1 MAPRISRSD
10 CSGPGLTRVR
20 RGKGFSYVGVDGSP
34 VTDEETLAR
43 IRSLAIPPAWK
54 DVWICRDPWGHLQA
68 VGVDDAGRRQYLYHE
83 RWREHRDRQKF
94 EKMLDFA
101 RALPKLRRAVKRDI
115 AGEGLPRERVL
126 AGAVRLLDHGF
137 FRIGSESYAEQN
149 ESYGLATIRKE
160 HVRVADGIAIFDYV
174 AKSGQR
180 RVQTIH
186 DPAAIALIGELKAR
200 RGGSEELLAYR
211 EGRVWVDVQSSDIN
225 EYLKGAVGEEFSA
238 KDFRTWNATVLAAV
252 WLAGNGN
259 SNGASSKTSHK
270 RMISAAVKAVAFFL
284 GNTPA
289 VCRNSYIDPRVFDRY
304 VSGWTVGGALP
315 SNGDG
320 AFIQNE
326 RVRARIERGVVDLL
340 EERRSSPAL
349 EKID

>member
-1 MAPRISRSD
+1 MAARIRRSD
-10 CSGPGLTRVR
+10 CSGPGITRVR
-20 RGKGFSYVGVDGSP
+20 RGKGFAYLDAGGEH

-43 IRSLAIPPAWK
+43 IRSLAVPPAWK
-54 DVWICRDPWGHLQA
+54 DVWICADPRGHLQA
-68 VGVDDAGRRQYLYHE
+68 VGIDDAGRRQYLYHE
-83 RWREHRDRQKF
+83 RWRRHRDREKF
-94 EKMLDFA
+94 DKMLDFA

-115 AGEGLPRERVL
+115 AGDELTRERVL

-149 ESYGLATIRKE
+149 ESYGLATLKKG
-160 HVRVADGIAIFDYV
+160 HVRVADDMAVFDYV

-186 DPAAIALIGELKAR
+186 DPAAIRLIRQLKAR
-200 RGGSEELLAYR
+200 RSGSDELLAWR
-211 EGRVWVDVQSSDIN
+211 DGRRWADVQSSDIN

-252 WLAGNGN
+252 WLAANG
-259 SNGASSKTSHK
+259 SLNGTATKTSRK
-270 RMISAAVKAVAFFL
+270 RMVTEAVKAVAFFL

-304 VSGWTVGGALP
+304 ASGWTVGGALT
-315 SNGDG
+315 SNGEG
-320 AFIQNE
+320 AFIQND
-326 RVRARIERGVVDLL
+326 RVRTRIERGVIDLL
-340 EERRSSPAL
+340 EERRRSPAL
-349 EKID
+349 ERVD